1 MPQRVQTNTSQPSTG
16 SNAGER
22 SQRISGVCRGPNRR
36 GEHQVGM
43 FLPRHPRN
51 RCKPF
56 SGLRCLMPSKS
67 LNIARG
73 ELRSVKVGRNRR
85 IPASVHEEPD
95 GRYEWC
101 HTVPVS
107 VPTLP
112 GYVASRL
119 PDAEDAAEAAT
130 DEEVEAFLAE
140 HSNHQ
145 RPDLLAVHISAWQK
159 KTAAGESRH
168 GSVMGHISG
177 AMKEAKAGLIDA
189 KLAADT
195 FEATFVPAIM
205 QQPNGAKQG
214 KARNHDE
221 AENEWAGILAW
232 AVAQGKA
239 SDPAK
244 TRERVNEKV
253 PPPFTDAPSGS
264 ETSQDQQ
271 TGANNKTGGR
281 PSAAS
286 QLVELALER
295 YQFG

>member
-1 MPQRVQTNTSQPSTG
+1 
-16 SNAGER
+16 
-22 SQRISGVCRGPNRR
+22 
-36 GEHQVGM
+36 
-43 FLPRHPRN
+43 
-51 RCKPF
+51 
-56 SGLRCLMPSKS
+56 MPSKS

-140 HSNHQ
+140 HTNHQ

-214 KARNHDE
+214 KARNHAE

-295 YQFG
+295 YQFGVTEDGQP